1 MPQLIA
7 GIQSLRRRA
16 MLISSAR
23 KLSRSPSLRSATFLA
38 AGGVGF
44 AVGNILL
51 ARVLPEAQFGA
62 VALVLSLIQVGA
74 ALAAHGLP
82 NLVIRHQLNASSG
95 LLRQSTFSSLL
106 AGAVVLAIAAAL
118 YDLDAFLALM
128 LGVTVVLA
136 GMGRVAGALFQSRG
150 RFGFSLFLIQIHNW
164 VLLASVPIVLLF
176 RRPFAELVT
185 AVILCSYLATSVLGW
200 RLAARLPGDGT
211 QPAHNRAFMLEA
223 LSAAGLALSSNIFF
237 QIDRLV
243 IGRALSLEDLARYS
257 IVAAIAGSAFRMLQT
272 GAGYSLTPRLRACSS
287 RAQALVLIRHEAALV
302 FAMGA
307 LAALVVVMVTPWL
320 IERFLAGRYSIPGGL
335 VAVVIATGFIRIGEA
350 FAASVVVARGSA
362 RQLSLLNHSGWIALA
377 LALVCAWV
385 ARPFGLVGVVAG
397 LGAGWF
403 GLALAASTLAAHV
416 MRDLG
421 STPSTTA

>member
-1 MPQLIA
+1 MPELIA

-82 NLVIRHQLNASSG
+82 NLVVRHQLNASSG

-136 GMGRVAGALFQSRG
+136 GTGRVAGALFQSRG

-200 RLAARLPGDGT
+200 RLAARLPTGRDATRIQPRVHARGAERSGTGPVEQHFFPDRPPGD
-211 QPAHNRAFMLEA
+211 RSCA
-223 LSAAGLALSSNIFF
+223 LPRGS
-237 QIDRLV
+237 
-243 IGRALSLEDLARYS
+243 RALFNRGGDRGIGVPHAADWRGLLAD
-257 IVAAIAGSAFRMLQT
+257 AASARVQ
-272 GAGYSLTPRLRACSS
+272 S
-287 RAQALVLIRHEAALV
+287 
-302 FAMGA
+302 
-307 LAALVVVMVTPWL
+307 
-320 IERFLAGRYSIPGGL
+320 AGRRRSFSSGTRPHW
-335 VAVVIATGFIRIGEA
+335 FSRW
-350 FAASVVVARGSA
+350 ARSP
-362 RQLSLLNHSGWIALA
+362 RSWS
-377 LALVCAWV
+377 
-385 ARPFGLVGVVAG
+385 
-397 LGAGWF
+397 
-403 GLALAASTLAAHV
+403 
-416 MRDLG
+416 
-421 STPSTTA
+421 